1 MGVDKARE
9 HPAARGVD
17 NLVAP
22 RRLDVRGDLRDAV
35 ALQRHVGAA
44 NTVRLHAG
52 AALDDD
58 HEVHPPLLLLLRSR
72 LLRHHGAGKVRPG
85 RAQVFRHVDVEQL
98 DLAHRID
105 HLHGKLLRT
114 DDRRPTVTA
123 L

>member
-1 MGVDKARE
+1 MGIDKARE

-17 NLVAP
+17 NLVAL
-22 RRLDVRGDLRDAV
+22 RRLDARDDLRDAV
-35 ALQRHVGAA
+35 ALERHVGAA

-58 HEVHPPLLLLLRSR
+58 YEVHPPLLLLLRPR
-72 LLRHHGAGKVRPG
+72 LLRHHGAGEVRPG

-98 DLAHRID
+98 DLAQRID
-105 HLHGKLLRT
+105 HLHGKLLCT
-114 DDRRPTVTA
+114 DDRRAPVAA